1 MEDKMKDFYGKKKAI
16 TFSYDDGVT
25 QDIRLIELFNKYGL
39 KCTFNLNSALL
50 GKPGELIR
58 EGVRVNHTKV
68 DPDKVCS
75 VYEGH
80 EVATHSLT
88 HPYLTRLTDDE
99 VAREVEEDRIKLSEL
114 VGYEV
119 TGHAYPMGDCDER
132 VARILRDRTG
142 VTYART
148 VVSTHNFDLQPNNLH
163 LFNPTVYHHRE
174 MDEMFRLGEEFLA
187 LKTDEPKLFYIWGHA
202 YEFDIHN
209 DWCRFEEFLE
219 MISGREDIF
228 YGTNK
233 ECLICS
239 NGAN

>member
-1 MEDKMKDFYGKKKAI
+1 MKDFNGKKKAI

-25 QDIRLIELFNKYGL
+25 QDIRLIELFNKYGM
-39 KCTFNLNSALL
+39 KCTFNVNSGTL
-50 GKPGELIR
+50 GQEGALIR
-58 EGVRVNHTKV
+58 EDVRVNHTKIA
-68 DPDKVCS
+68 PELIRS

-80 EVATHSLT
+80 EVATHSVT
-88 HPYLTRLTDDE
+88 HPYLTRLTDSE
-99 VAREVEEDRIKLSEL
+99 IIREIEDDRIRLSEL

-132 VARILRDRTG
+132 VANLLKNHTG

-148 VVSTHNFDLQPNNLH
+148 VVSTHSFDLQDNLY

-174 MDEMFRLGEEFLA
+174 MDEMFRLGEEFLS
-187 LKTDEPKLFYIWGHA
+187 LKTDEPKLLYVWGHA

-209 DWCRFEEFLE
+209 DWRRFEEFLE
-219 MISGREDIF
+219 MMSGRSDIF

-233 ECLICS
+233 ECFDI
-239 NGAN
+239 